1 MSKSSELL
9 ERLQNLNCSD
19 SFCVATAERAFNQ
32 ELKGGCHVAIG
43 AYAELQGNQINL
55 TAMVASSDGK
65 NILKRKL
72 TGDDPIKLG
81 KLLAQEMIELG
92 AYTILEK

>member
-1 MSKSSELL
+1 
-9 ERLQNLNCSD
+9 
-19 SFCVATAERAFNQ
+19 
-32 ELKGGCHVAIG
+32 
-43 AYAELQGNQINL
+43 
-55 TAMVASSDGK
+55 MVASSDGK